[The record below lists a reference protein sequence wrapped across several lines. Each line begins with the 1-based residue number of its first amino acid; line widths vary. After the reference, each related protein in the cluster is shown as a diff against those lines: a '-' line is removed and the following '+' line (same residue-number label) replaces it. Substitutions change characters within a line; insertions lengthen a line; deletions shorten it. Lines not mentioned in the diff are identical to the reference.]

1 MRPYLAA
8 LAVATLCGV
17 APHAALHQDVA
28 TSPSTRQRPAKPP
41 AQPAPE
47 PLPPDAQ
54 SPDAQSPDAQPPAVP
69 PPAAP
74 QPGLPQPAVPQPAVP
89 LPPPLPGRV
98 FGSDA
103 GMIWNPVKPDRILDF
118 EMVMARLKEALA
130 LSEDPVRK
138 QQAAGWKVFRA
149 LEVGPN
155 NTVLY
160 VFVVDPAVKG
170 ADYTISKILNE
181 VFPAEVQELYK
192 LYIGASAGGQSLLNL
207 QLVQNLGE
215 VQGKEPDALTCD
227 APPTI
232 SDAPPTINDAPP
244 TIKRD

>member
-8 LAVATLCGV
+8 LAVVTLCAV

-28 TSPSTRQRPAKPP
+28 PSPSTKQRPAKPP

-47 PLPPDAQ
+47 PLQPDAPPPDAPPPDAPPPDAQ
-54 SPDAQSPDAQPPAVP
+54 PPDAQPPAVP
-69 PPAAP
+69 PAVP
-74 QPGLPQPAVPQPAVP
+74 QPGVPQPALPQPAVP
-89 LPPPLPGRV
+89 LPVPLPGRV

-103 GMIWNPVKPDRILDF
+103 GMIWNPVKPDRTMDF

-170 ADYTISKILNE
+170 ADYTISKVLNE
-181 VFPAEVQELYK
+181 AFPAEVQELYK
-192 LYIGASAGGQSLLNL
+192 LYIGASAGSQALLNL

-215 VQGKEPDALTCD
+215 
-227 APPTI
+227 AP
-232 SDAPPTINDAPP
+232 
-244 TIKRD
+244 